1 VTTLRRRLFVAV
13 LAAIVVA
20 VACTVAIG
28 AALARR
34 TADHNLRVSLAQQAN
49 LLATEEQQ
57 PSYLPEDYVVG
68 DVRVIARR
76 RADMKQYVPTGT
88 SSNGT
93 LTLEGV
99 RDIYS
104 YRPIGPRGLLMLEP
118 ASRPPAW
125 GSFVRDLLLAG
136 GVGAVIAGLISYI
149 LARSIATP
157 IGRVAAA
164 SRALAGGSSPDPLP
178 IEGTAELASL
188 ARAFNDMAAQLAASR
203 ESEQNFLLS
212 VSHELKTPLTA
223 IRGYA
228 EGLSE
233 GAFAPEIAANTI
245 LVESQRLERL
255 VRDLLDLARMNRH
268 AFQVSR
274 EPIDL
279 GAVAREVASRHQAS
293 ANEYGVVLLAEGD
306 ESWVEADYDRVLQ
319 IGSNLVENALRVTP
333 RDGSVTVRAEPS
345 RLIVSDTGPGLN
357 PADVPHAFDRFYLYD
372 KHSRERRVG
381 SGLGLAIVK
390 QLTLAMGGQ
399 VAVETAPGEG
409 ATFIVTLP
417 SGSQPGRVDDFEVTP
432 VHAV

>member
-1 VTTLRRRLFVAV
+1 MRTLRRRLFVAV

-28 AALARR
+28 ASLARR
-34 TADHNLRVSLAQQAN
+34 TAVHNLRVSLAQQAN
-49 LLATEEQQ
+49 LLATEEAQ
-57 PSYLPEDYVVG
+57 PSYVPEDYIVG

-76 RADMKQYVPTGT
+76 RADMKQYVPTGK

-125 GSFVRDLLLAG
+125 GSFLRDLLLAG
-136 GVGAVIAGLISYI
+136 GVGAILAGLISYL

-157 IGRVAAA
+157 IGRVAQA
-164 SRALAGGSSPDPLP
+164 SRALA
-178 IEGTAELASL
+178 EGTSPELLPTGGTEEIASL
-188 ARAFNDMAAQLAASR
+188 ARAFNAMAQQLAESR
-203 ESEQNFLLS
+203 ENEQNFLLS

-233 GAFAPEIAANTI
+233 GAFEPDIAAATI
-245 LVESQRLERL
+245 LVESRRLERL
-255 VRDLLDLARMNRH
+255 VRDLLELARMNRH
-268 AFQVSR
+268 AFHVGH
-274 EPIDL
+274 EPVDL
-279 GAVAREVASRHQAS
+279 GEVAREVVARHQAS
-293 ANEYGVVLLAEGD
+293 ANEYGVVLAAEGD
-306 ESWVEADYDRVLQ
+306 ETWVEADHDRVLQ

-333 RDGSVTVRAEPS
+333 RDGTVTVRAEPS

-357 PADVPHAFDRFYLYD
+357 PDDVPHAFDRFYLYD

-390 QLTLAMGGQ
+390 QLTLAMHGD
-399 VAVETAPGEG
+399 VAVETALGEG

-417 SGSQPGRVDDFEVTP
+417 SGTEPRRVDDLEVGA
-432 VHAV
+432 VHTT